1 MFFCCLKQSLINF
14 FFKVRSLGVFP
25 YKMTEEENQP
35 QISSS
40 LQLSEICDDQVVTNK
55 TIDDEVK
62 GEDETVKT
70 DKLDE
75 KTKSATE
82 LSVNKAENIKTYV
95 VKKQNSEKNNDSPE
109 TTNKMILIKMS
120 PSKVPSKSKK
130 LKIKSKSMFIPNHI
144 TDKLEVQ
151 EEEEDVSSI
160 NKSIKMTREVK
171 ELQKSMDNSKV
182 LSEYINDS
190 ETRKSRRKSKF
201 DDSESSFS
209 RSRSV
214 SISESQDDEGK
225 KRSNMRSHN
234 TDFVQKNQK
243 FLTRIQ
249 SSQDSDGIFA
259 SDDESIDSKS
269 TDTGK
274 PRIIRKPIHPP
285 PKEGSDQFC
294 WRCHQNGPEMI
305 PCCNCPR
312 SFHLKCLKLKSVKID
327 WMCLECENV
336 STALTLT
343 K

>member
-1 MFFCCLKQSLINF
+1 
-14 FFKVRSLGVFP
+14 
-25 YKMTEEENQP
+25 MTEEENQP

-40 LQLSEICDDQVVTNK
+40 LQLSEICDDQVVSNK
-55 TIDDEVK
+55 TTDDEVRDNDK
-62 GEDETVKT
+62 TVKT

-75 KTKSATE
+75 KTNSATE
-82 LSVNKAENIKTYV
+82 LSVNKVENIKTYV
-95 VKKQNSEKNNDSPE
+95 VKKQNSEKNNGSPDDK
-109 TTNKMILIKMS
+109 TTNKMILVKTS

-130 LKIKSKSMFIPNHI
+130 IKVKSKSMFIPKY
-144 TDKLEVQ
+144 TSDKSEVQ
-151 EEEEDVSSI
+151 EEDDSSSN
-160 NKSIKMTREVK
+160 NKSNKMIREVK

-234 TDFVQKNQK
+234 TDFLQKHQK
-243 FLTRIQ
+243 FLTKIQ
-249 SSQDSDGIFA
+249 SSQDSDGLFA

-274 PRIIRKPIHPP
+274 PGIISKPIHPP
-285 PKEGSDQFC
+285 PKEGSDKFC

-305 PCCNCPR
+305 PCCKCPK
-312 SFHLKCLKLKSVKID
+312 SFHMKCLKVKSVKTD
-327 WMCLECENV
+327 WMCLECENI
-336 STALTLT
+336 STALTLG